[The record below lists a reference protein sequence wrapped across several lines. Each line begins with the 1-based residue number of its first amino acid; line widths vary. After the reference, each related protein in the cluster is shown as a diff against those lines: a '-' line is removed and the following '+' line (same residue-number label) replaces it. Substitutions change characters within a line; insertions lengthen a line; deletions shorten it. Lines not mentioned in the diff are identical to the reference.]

1 MENSKEFKKPK
12 LRLCLNMIVRS
23 EGHIIEETLNSVLKY
38 ISYWVIS
45 DTGSTDNTKEI
56 VKEFFKKHNVPGKLV
71 EHKWE
76 DFGTN
81 RTLALQA
88 CWKVRKHFDY
98 IWVFD
103 ADDLVDG
110 NLIFPESK
118 EPDMYSLKYGSGF
131 TYNRNQ
137 VFKAT
142 EKFQYL
148 GVLHEYP
155 KCKSKKKPVL
165 VPIEG
170 DYYIDSRRL
179 GARNKAEDKYER
191 DAQTLLKGLKK
202 EPRNERYMF
211 YLAQSYMDAK
221 DFKNAIK
228 WYNKR
233 IKMKGWY
240 EEVYYS
246 YYRIATCME
255 NDGQDWKEVEKA
267 YLRAWTNL
275 QSRAEP
281 LYEIAKYYRK
291 ANNFVKGYA
300 FAKQACSIPFP
311 SKQVLFLFKN
321 VYDHKAP
328 EELMICAHFM
338 KKYEESF
345 NIGNKLLKTNL
356 PEKDR
361 KDIEKTRDLN
371 IEHILDNYISYP
383 VNKILEIRKSV
394 DTKNIIF
401 TITTC
406 KRFDLFHKT
415 INSFVH
421 CCEDVLKIDKWL
433 CVDDNSS
440 EEDRE
445 KMKKLYPFF
454 EFVWKT
460 PEEKGH
466 VESMQII
473 WNKIQDYKYVCHME
487 DDWHFFEKRDYL
499 TEATRILEHDDD
511 LGQLLFNVNYAQRP
525 RCRNIAGGF
534 VKYCQELR
542 YVEHEH
548 YPPGKEYDDFIE
560 RNKYSSTQAYW
571 PGYSLRP
578 SVLNVNALREVGNF
592 ENETGHFEMDY
603 AKRYYKA
610 GYRSAF
616 LDTVCSYHTGKLTWE
631 KNEEKPN
638 AYDLN
643 NVTQFHDAPNIK
655 PEVKKIEIVEED
667 EWLVVKDYDSFGND
681 IQHLKTEEVEI
692 LKMVALADDNCVGFN
707 NLGYLKHVIAPSTL
721 WLDVSSNFPNFKMYV
736 HKERYEKY
744 LKEQNLILKS

>member
-1 MENSKEFKKPK
+1 MEDYFEKPK
-12 LRLCLNMIVRS
+12 LRLCLNMIVKN
-23 EGHIIEETLNSVLKY
+23 EAHIIEETLNSVLKY

-56 VKEFFKKHNVPGKLV
+56 IIEFFKKHNVPGKLV

-103 ADDLVDG
+103 ADDLIMG

-131 TYNRNQ
+131 TYDRNQ
-137 VFKAT
+137 VFKST
-142 EKFQYL
+142 EKWEYV

-155 KCKSKKKPVL
+155 RCKSKKKPVL
-165 VPIEG
+165 VSIEG

-179 GARNKAEDKYER
+179 GARNKVEDKYQR
-191 DAQTLLKGLKK
+191 DAVTLLKGLKK

-211 YLAQSYMDAK
+211 YLAQSYMDAGE
-221 DFKNAIK
+221 FKNAIK
-228 WYNKR
+228 WYKKR
-233 IKMKGWY
+233 IEMKGWF

-246 YYRIATCME
+246 YYRVATCME
-255 NDGQDWKEVEKA
+255 NDRQDWKDIEKA
-267 YLRAWTNL
+267 YLQAWSYL

-281 LYEIAKYYRK
+281 LYEIARHYRK
-291 ANNFVKGYA
+291 INNFVKGYA
-300 FAKQACSIPFP
+300 FAKQASSIPFP
-311 SKQVLFLFKN
+311 EKQVLFLFKN
-321 VYDHKAP
+321 VYDYKAP
-328 EELMICAHFM
+328 EELMICAHFT

-345 NIGNKLLKTNL
+345 NIGNNLLSLTDI
-356 PEKDR
+356 PDDDR
-361 KDIEKTRDLN
+361 KNIENVRDLN
-371 IEHILDNYISYP
+371 IEHIMDNYIIYP
-383 VNKILEIRKSV
+383 VGKILEIRNGE

-406 KRFDLFHKT
+406 KRFDLFQKT
-415 INSFVH
+415 INSFINS
-421 CCEDVLKIDKWL
+421 CKDVLKIDKWL

-440 EEDRE
+440 QEDRE

-454 EFVWKT
+454 EFIWKT

-466 VESMQII
+466 VQSMEIV

-499 TEATRILEHDDD
+499 TQAIQILENDDD
-511 LGQLLFNVNYAQRP
+511 LAQLLFNVNYGQRP

-534 VKYCQELR
+534 LKYCNNIR

-560 RNKYSSTQAYW
+560 RNKGRYTHAYW

-578 SVLNVNALREVGNF
+578 SVLKVHVLKEIGNF
-592 ENETGHFEMDY
+592 KNETGHFEMDY
-603 AKRYYKA
+603 AKRYYNS
-610 GYRSAF
+610 GYKSAF
-616 LDTVCSYHTGKLTWE
+616 LDTICSYHIGKLTWE

-638 AYDLN
+638 AYNLN
-643 NVTQFHDAPNIK
+643 EVTQFHDKVENN
-655 PEVKKIEIVEED
+655 VKKINIEEED
-667 EWLVVKDYDSFGND
+667 EWLVVFDYDSFGND
-681 IQHLKTEEVEI
+681 IRHLNTEEIEI
-692 LKMVALADDNCVGFN
+692 LKSAALADDNCIGFN
-707 NLGYLKHVIAPSTL
+707 SLGYLKNVIAPKSL
-721 WLDVSSNFPNFKMYV
+721 WIDVSSKFPNFKMYV
-736 HKERYEKY
+736 NREKYQNY
-744 LKEQNLILKS
+744 LKEQNLNF